1 MTPILL
7 VDDNPTNL
15 KVLSANLSG
24 LNYQLLTATT
34 GERALVVAENALPEL
49 ILLDINLPGI
59 SGFEV
64 CTQLKNN
71 PKTAHIPIIFLSALD
86 DTQSKVK
93 GFEVGGVDYVTKP
106 FQREEVI
113 ARVQTQLKISTLT
126 KNLEA
131 QNKVLEEINK
141 ELTDSITYA
150 ARIQK
155 ALIPNSD
162 VLQSYFSNSFVFFQP
177 RNIVSGDFYQ
187 IFEKRN
193 KIFVI
198 VADCTGHGVPG
209 AFMSLLGMNLIS
221 QIIEERNITET
232 SAILDEL
239 DVNIQ
244 KLVNQPQE
252 NGEIPRDGMDIAIIA
267 LDKQRNQIQYATAG
281 RPIYLLRG
289 ETLTDLRG
297 DKYAIGGEKIDKK
310 FFTHYTL
317 NDMQSKDRLYL
328 FSDGITDQ
336 FGGEENKKITSKR
349 FQQFLTD
356 TRTLSM
362 QEQKSALTLFFNQWK
377 RENEQTDDV
386 LVLGIEID

>member
-1 MTPILL
+1 MIPILL

-59 SGFEV
+59 SGFDV
-64 CTQLKNN
+64 CTQLKAN

-131 QNKVLEEINK
+131 QNKILETVNQEI
-141 ELTDSITYA
+141 TDSITYA

-155 ALIPNSD
+155 ALMPNPD
-162 VLQSYFSNSFVFFQP
+162 VLQAYFPQSFVFFQP

-187 IFEKRN
+187 VFEKRN
-193 KIFVI
+193 KVFVL

-209 AFMSLLGMNLIS
+209 AFMSLLGMNLIT

-239 DVNIQ
+239 DISIQ
-244 KLVNQPQE
+244 KLVNQPLE

-267 LDKQRNQIQYATAG
+267 LDKQRNQIQYASAG
-281 RPIYLLRG
+281 RPIYLVRNG
-289 ETLTDLRG
+289 VLTDLRG
-297 DKYAIGGEKIDKK
+297 DKYAIGGEKTENK

-317 NDMQSKDRLYL
+317 NDIQPKDRFYL

-349 FQQFLTD
+349 FQQWLTD
-356 TRTLSM
+356 THTLSM
-362 QEQKSALTLFFNQWK
+362 QAQKEALNSFFSEWK
-377 RENEQTDDV
+377 KENEQTDDV
-386 LVLGIEID
+386 AVIGIEMI

>member
-1 MTPILL
+1 MIPILL

-131 QNKVLEEINK
+131 QNKVLETINQ

-150 ARIQK
+150 SRIQK
-155 ALIPNSD
+155 ALMPNHD
-162 VLQSYFSNSFVFFQP
+162 VIQSYFPESFIFFQP

-187 IFEKRN
+187 VFEKRN

-209 AFMSLLGMNLIS
+209 AFMSLLGMNLIG

-239 DVNIQ
+239 DASIQ
-244 KLVNQPQE
+244 KLVNQPLE
-252 NGEIPRDGMDIAIIA
+252 NGEIPRDGMDIAIMA
-267 LDKQRNQIQYATAG
+267 LDRQRNQVQYASAG
-281 RPIYLLRG
+281 RPIYFVRNG
-289 ETLTDLRG
+289 TLTDLRG
-297 DKYAIGGEKIDKK
+297 DKYAIGGEKTDNK

-317 NDMQSKDRLYL
+317 TDIQPKDRFYL

-349 FQQFLTD
+349 FQQWLTD
-356 TRTLSM
+356 THTLPMHS
-362 QEQKSALTLFFNQWK
+362 QKEAVSTFFNEWK
-377 RENEQTDDV
+377 GNNEQTDDV
-386 LVLGIEID
+386 LVTGIEIV

>member
-1 MTPILL
+1 MIPILL

-15 KVLSANLSG
+15 KVFSANLSG

-49 ILLDINLPGI
+49 ILLDINMPGI
-59 SGFEV
+59 SGFQV
-64 CTQLKNN
+64 CTQLKAN

-131 QNKVLEEINK
+131 QNKILETINQEI
-141 ELTDSITYA
+141 TDSIMYA
-150 ARIQK
+150 SRIQK
-155 ALIPNSD
+155 ALMPNHD
-162 VLQSYFSNSFVFFQP
+162 VLQSYFPQSFVFFQP

-187 IFEKRN
+187 VFEKRN
-193 KIFVI
+193 KVFVL

-232 SAILDEL
+232 SAILEEL
-239 DVNIQ
+239 DANIQ
-244 KLVNQPQE
+244 KLVNQPLE
-252 NGEIPRDGMDIAIIA
+252 NGEIPQDGMDIAIIA
-267 LDKQRNQIQYATAG
+267 LDKQKNQIQYASTG
-281 RPIYLLRG
+281 RPIYLVRNAL
-289 ETLTDLRG
+289 LTDLRG

-310 FFTHYTL
+310 FFTHYTI
-317 NDMQSKDRLYL
+317 NDIQPKDRLYL

-349 FQQFLTD
+349 FQQWLTH
-356 TRTLSM
+356 THTLPM
-362 QEQKSALTLFFNQWK
+362 LAQKEAIITLFNEWK
-377 RENEQTDDV
+377 GENEQTDDV
-386 LVLGIEID
+386 IVIGIEIN